1 MTQIFSLISHIS
13 FSCIEKVIDP
23 TVGRQKVKRVEM
35 CLLPDF
41 VVWWSHAEK
50 AAPPQPSRSY
60 WEPSHRDRN
69 IIFTTSRLIWSVYSG
84 ERLED
89 SLLRMFKSVI
99 SGLREFE
106 CYSQSCLSSYHLPS
120 PAALGPCRYRQK
132 QADSQTSRQLV
143 VQSDRQVVV
152 QSDRQTGGRSVS
164 QTGTCTVRWW
174 ASRSSTPAAAASGL
188 RLSCCSD
195 PLWGPQTAARPP
207 WTWWWRECEWL
218 IGAVSFGKIG
228 QSQASHFPLL
238 PVFMLC

>member
-1 MTQIFSLISHIS
+1 MTQIISLISHIS
-13 FSCIEKVIDP
+13 FSCIEKVIDT

-69 IIFTTSRLIWSVYSG
+69 VIFTTSRLIWSVYSG
-84 ERLED
+84 GRLED

-152 QSDRQTGGRSVS
+152 QSDRYLYSEVMSLQEQYSCWSS
-164 QTGTCTVRWW
+164 QR
-174 ASRSSTPAAAASGL
+174 TPAVLLFWPAL
-188 RLSCCSD
+188 RTTDCSTSTLNMMMERMWVINLSSQL
-195 PLWGPQTAARPP
+195 PSELW
-207 WTWWWRECEWL
+207 
-218 IGAVSFGKIG
+218 
-228 QSQASHFPLL
+228 
-238 PVFMLC
+238 

>member
-1 MTQIFSLISHIS
+1 MTQIISLISHIS
-13 FSCIEKVIDP
+13 FSCIEKVIDT

-69 IIFTTSRLIWSVYSG
+69 IIFTTSRLIWSVYSRG
-84 ERLED
+84 RLED

-152 QSDRQTGGRSVS
+152 QSDRYLYSEVMSLQEQYSCWSS
-164 QTGTCTVRWW
+164 QR
-174 ASRSSTPAAAASGL
+174 TPAVLLFWPAL
-188 RLSCCSD
+188 RTTDCSTSTLNMMMERMWVINLSSQL
-195 PLWGPQTAARPP
+195 PSELW
-207 WTWWWRECEWL
+207 
-218 IGAVSFGKIG
+218 
-228 QSQASHFPLL
+228 
-238 PVFMLC
+238 

>member
-1 MTQIFSLISHIS
+1 MTQIISLISHIS
-13 FSCIEKVIDP
+13 FSCIEKVIDT

-69 IIFTTSRLIWSVYSG
+69 VIFTTSRLIWSVYSRG
-84 ERLED
+84 RLED

-132 QADSQTSRQLV
+132 QADSQTSRQVV

-152 QSDRQTGGRSVS
+152 QSDRQTGGRSVR
-164 QTGTCTVRWW
+164 QV
-174 ASRSSTPAAAASGL
+174 PVQ
-188 RLSCCSD
+188 
-195 PLWGPQTAARPP
+195 WGDEPP
-207 WTWWWRECEWL
+207 
-218 IGAVSFGKIG
+218 GAV
-228 QSQASHFPLL
+228 LL
-238 PVFMLC
+238 LQQPADSSCLTVLTRSEDHRLQHVHLEHDDGENVSD

>member
-1 MTQIFSLISHIS
+1 MTQIISLISHIS
-13 FSCIEKVIDP
+13 FSCIEKVIDT

-84 ERLED
+84 GRLED

-152 QSDRQTGGRSVS
+152 QSDRYLYSEVMSLQEQYSCWSS
-164 QTGTCTVRWW
+164 QR
-174 ASRSSTPAAAASGL
+174 TPAVLLFWPAL
-188 RLSCCSD
+188 RTTDCSTSTLNMMMERMWVINLSSQL
-195 PLWGPQTAARPP
+195 PSELW
-207 WTWWWRECEWL
+207 
-218 IGAVSFGKIG
+218 
-228 QSQASHFPLL
+228 
-238 PVFMLC
+238 

>member
-1 MTQIFSLISHIS
+1 MTQIISLISHIS
-13 FSCIEKVIDP
+13 FSCIEKVIDT
-23 TVGRQKVKRVEM
+23 TVGRQKVKPVEM

-69 IIFTTSRLIWSVYSG
+69 VIFTTSRLIWSVYSG
-84 ERLED
+84 GRLED

-152 QSDRQTGGRSVS
+152 QSDRYLYSEVMSLQE
-164 QTGTCTVRWW
+164 QY
-174 ASRSSTPAAAASGL
+174 
-188 RLSCCSD
+188 SCCSSQRTPAVLLFWPALRTTD
-195 PLWGPQTAARPP
+195 CSTSTLNMMMERMWVINLSSQLPSELW
-207 WTWWWRECEWL
+207 
-218 IGAVSFGKIG
+218 
-228 QSQASHFPLL
+228 
-238 PVFMLC
+238 

>member
-13 FSCIEKVIDP
+13 FSCIEKVIDT

-69 IIFTTSRLIWSVYSG
+69 VIFTTSRLIWSVYSG
-84 ERLED
+84 GRLED

-152 QSDRQTGGRSVS
+152 QSDRYLYSEVMSLQE
-164 QTGTCTVRWW
+164 QY
-174 ASRSSTPAAAASGL
+174 
-188 RLSCCSD
+188 SCCSSQRTPAVLLFWPALRTTD
-195 PLWGPQTAARPP
+195 CSTSTLNMMMERMWVINLSSQLPSELW
-207 WTWWWRECEWL
+207 
-218 IGAVSFGKIG
+218 
-228 QSQASHFPLL
+228 
-238 PVFMLC
+238 

>member
-1 MTQIFSLISHIS
+1 MTQIISLISHIS
-13 FSCIEKVIDP
+13 FSCIEKVIDT

-69 IIFTTSRLIWSVYSG
+69 VIFTTSRLIWSVYSG

-152 QSDRQTGGRSVS
+152 QSDRYLYSEVMSLQE
-164 QTGTCTVRWW
+164 QY
-174 ASRSSTPAAAASGL
+174 
-188 RLSCCSD
+188 SCCSSQRTPAVLLFWPALRTTD
-195 PLWGPQTAARPP
+195 CSTSTLNMMMERMWVINLSSQLPSELW
-207 WTWWWRECEWL
+207 
-218 IGAVSFGKIG
+218 
-228 QSQASHFPLL
+228 
-238 PVFMLC
+238 